1 MSESSFDKTNL
12 SWQLGQWQQQV
23 QEWWELKTTQ
33 IEPPKLKLPSWLDSP
48 IWWAIAQAI
57 FWVIVTL
64 LAVWASWQ
72 IWQLLRFYI
81 HNFKKR
87 NKTTDGSAQTTIKDV
102 SVAQWLLRSQ
112 KLQQQGK
119 YRQACRCL
127 YMAVLQRLN
136 DAGIAV
142 HEPSRTDGEYL
153 QLIQQLPQPA
163 PYETAIAIHQQLYFG
178 NVEASASTFE
188 QCQQAYQQI
197 KD

>member
-1 MSESSFDKTNL
+1 MSESSFEKTNFG
-12 SWQLGQWQQQV
+12 WQLRQWQQQV
-23 QEWWELKTTQ
+23 QEWWELQTAPN
-33 IEPPKLKLPSWLDSP
+33 IPNIKLPSWLDSP
-48 IWWAIAQAI
+48 LWWPIAQAI
-57 FWVIVTL
+57 FWLIVAL

-72 IWQLLRFYI
+72 IWQLLRFYL

-87 NKTTDGSAQTTIKDV
+87 NQPTDESAQQTIKNV
-102 SVAQWLLRSQ
+102 SVAEWLLRSQ

-127 YMAVLQRLN
+127 YMALLQRLN

-142 HEPSRTDGEYL
+142 HQPSRTDGEYL

-163 PYETAIAIHQQLYFG
+163 PYETLITIHEQLYFG

-188 QCQQAYQQI
+188 ECQQAYQKI

>member
-1 MSESSFDKTNL
+1 MSESSFEKTNF

-23 QEWWELKTTQ
+23 QEWWEVQTAPNLPNVKF
-33 IEPPKLKLPSWLDSP
+33 PSWLASP

-57 FWVIVTL
+57 FWVIVAL

-72 IWQLLRFYI
+72 IWELLRFYI
-81 HNFKKR
+81 HNFQKR
-87 NKTTDGSAQTTIKDV
+87 NKTTDGRAQTTIKDV
-102 SVAQWLLRSQ
+102 SVAEWLLRSQ

-127 YMAVLQRLN
+127 YMALLQRLN
-136 DAGIAV
+136 DAGIAL
-142 HEPSRTDGEYL
+142 HQPSRTDGEYL
-153 QLIQQLPQPA
+153 QLIQQLPQPV
-163 PYETAIAIHQQLYFG
+163 PYETLITIHQQLYFG
-178 NVEASASTFE
+178 NAEASASTFE

>member
-1 MSESSFDKTNL
+1 MSESSFEKTNL

-87 NKTTDGSAQTTIKDV
+87 NKTTDGSAQTTIGGV
-102 SVAQWLLRSQ
+102 SVAEWLLRSQ
-112 KLQQQGK
+112 KLQQSGK

-142 HEPSRTDGEYL
+142 HQPSRTDGEYL
-153 QLIQQLPQPA
+153 QLIQQLPQSE
-163 PYETAIAIHQQLYFG
+163 PYETLITIHQQLYFG
-178 NVEASASTFE
+178 NTEASASTFE
-188 QCQQAYQQI
+188 QCQQAYQKI

>member
-1 MSESSFDKTNL
+1 MSESSFEKTNL

-23 QEWWELKTTQ
+23 QEWWELQTLPNIPNVKF
-33 IEPPKLKLPSWLDSP
+33 PSWLASP

-57 FWVIVTL
+57 FWLIVAL

-72 IWQLLRFYI
+72 IWLLLRFYI

-87 NKTTDGSAQTTIKDV
+87 NQPTDGSAKQTIKDV
-102 SVAQWLLRSQ
+102 SVADWLLRSQ
-112 KLQQQGK
+112 KLQQSGK

-142 HEPSRTDGEYL
+142 HQPSLTDGEYL
-153 QLIQQLPQPA
+153 QLIQQFPQPA
-163 PYETAIAIHQQLYFG
+163 PYETVITIHQQLYFG
-178 NVEASASTFE
+178 NAEASQSTFE

>member
-1 MSESSFDKTNL
+1 MSESSFEKTNF

-33 IEPPKLKLPSWLDSP
+33 IEPPNLKLPSWLDSP

-127 YMAVLQRLN
+127 YMALLQRLN
-136 DAGIAV
+136 DAGIAL
-142 HEPSRTDGEYL
+142 HQPSRTDGEYL
-153 QLIQQLPQPA
+153 QLIQELPQPV
-163 PYETAIAIHQQLYFG
+163 PYETLITIHQQLYFG
-178 NVEASASTFE
+178 NAEASASTFE